1 MERDE
6 QNPDFLERLAT
17 TGRSTWSSAAPTR
30 LLSVAFTPSGVR
42 GRLLSQFL
50 YREEAEALQLSVV
63 AQSRDLE
70 KERGRGN
77 HVLHVSDTRTFGAAQ
92 FLVVEYDSERRPI
105 RANDAW
111 GLFRNNL
118 GAAMTNEYLGSRSV
132 PGGVFSDRS
141 PQSLDASR
149 RDQMIF
155 DLAMLPVGLE
165 ARHGTDIKRGVF
177 TDAMMND
184 NARMMLEVAQK
195 REKEIA
201 IVTTQLAISRLEQTR
216 ERKREGPTLGM

>member
-1 MERDE
+1 
-6 QNPDFLERLAT
+6 LAT

-30 LLSVAFTPSGVR
+30 LLSVGFTPSGVR

-141 PQSLDASR
+141 PQNLDTN
-149 RDQMIF
+149 RDRSQMIF

-165 ARHGTDIKRGVF
+165 ARHGNDIKRGIF

-201 IVTTQLAISRLEQTR
+201 VVTTHLALARLEQTR
-216 ERKREGPTLGM
+216 EQKREGPSLGI